1 MQSNLLE
8 CRDSFPSGMRN
19 GTPPERPEFLDHPSD
34 RVRARQAQ
42 IERFKVKLERTYHS
56 WLTSRSLEL
65 KEMFEAKMG
74 EYEERIEQL
83 ERLNRA
89 TTGGDE

>member
-1 MQSNLLE
+1 
-8 CRDSFPSGMRN
+8 MRN
-19 GTPPERPEFLDHPSD
+19 GTPPERPDFLDHPSD

-42 IERFKVKLERTYHS
+42 IDRFKVKLERTYHS

-65 KEMFEAKMG
+65 KEMLEAKMG

-89 TTGGDE
+89 TTGSEE

>member
-1 MQSNLLE
+1 
-8 CRDSFPSGMRN
+8 MRN
-19 GTPPERPEFLDHPSD
+19 GTPPERPDFLDHPSD

-65 KEMFEAKMG
+65 KEMLEAKMG

-89 TTGGDE
+89 TTGADE

>member
-1 MQSNLLE
+1 
-8 CRDSFPSGMRN
+8 MRN
-19 GTPPERPEFLDHPSD
+19 GTPPERPEFLDRPGD

-42 IERFKVKLERTYHS
+42 IDRYKVKLERTYHS

-65 KEMFEAKMG
+65 KEMFEAKMS

-83 ERLNRA
+83 ERLIRA
-89 TTGGDE
+89 TTEPDE

>member
-1 MQSNLLE
+1 
-8 CRDSFPSGMRN
+8 MRN
-19 GTPPERPEFLDHPSD
+19 GTPPERPDFLDHPSD

-56 WLTSRSLEL
+56 LLTSRSLEL
-65 KEMFEAKMG
+65 KEMLEAKID

-89 TTGGDE
+89 TTGTDD

>member
-1 MQSNLLE
+1 
-8 CRDSFPSGMRN
+8 MRN
-19 GTPPERPEFLDHPSD
+19 GTPPERPDFLDHPSG

-42 IERFKVKLERTYHS
+42 IDRLKVKLERTYHS
-56 WLTSRSLEL
+56 WLTCRSLEL
-65 KEMFEAKMG
+65 KEMLEAKMG

-89 TTGGDE
+89 TTGSDD

>member
-1 MQSNLLE
+1 
-8 CRDSFPSGMRN
+8 MRN
-19 GTPPERPEFLDHPSD
+19 GTPPERPDFLNHPSD

-42 IERFKVKLERTYHS
+42 IDRFKVKLERTYHS

-65 KEMFEAKMG
+65 KEMLEAKIG

-89 TTGGDE
+89 TTGTDD

>member
-1 MQSNLLE
+1 
-8 CRDSFPSGMRN
+8 MRN
-19 GTPPERPEFLDHPSD
+19 GTPPERPDFLDHPSD

-42 IERFKVKLERTYHS
+42 IGRFKVKLDRTYHS
-56 WLTSRSLEL
+56 WLTCRSLEL
-65 KEMFEAKMG
+65 KEMLEAKIG

-89 TTGGDE
+89 TTGADD

>member
-1 MQSNLLE
+1 
-8 CRDSFPSGMRN
+8 MRN
-19 GTPPERPEFLDHPSD
+19 GIPPERPDFLDHPSE

-56 WLTSRSLEL
+56 WLNCRSPEL
-65 KEMFEAKMG
+65 KEMLEAKMG

-83 ERLNRA
+83 ERLNKA
-89 TTGGDE
+89 STGADE

>member
-1 MQSNLLE
+1 
-8 CRDSFPSGMRN
+8 MRN
-19 GTPPERPEFLDHPSD
+19 GTPPERPDFLNHPSD

-42 IERFKVKLERTYHS
+42 IDRFKVKLERTYHS
-56 WLTSRSLEL
+56 WLMCRSLEL
-65 KEMFEAKMG
+65 KEMLEAKIG

-89 TTGGDE
+89 TTGADD

>member
-1 MQSNLLE
+1 
-8 CRDSFPSGMRN
+8 MRN
-19 GTPPERPEFLDHPSD
+19 GTPPERPDFLDHPSD

-42 IERFKVKLERTYHS
+42 IDRFKVKLERTYHS

-65 KEMFEAKMG
+65 KEMLEAKMG

-89 TTGGDE
+89 TTGSDD

>member
-1 MQSNLLE
+1 
-8 CRDSFPSGMRN
+8 MRN
-19 GTPPERPEFLDHPSD
+19 GTPPDRPDFLDHPSD

-42 IERFKVKLERTYHS
+42 IERYKVKLERTYHS
-56 WLTSRSLEL
+56 WLNCRSLEL
-65 KEMFEAKMG
+65 KEMLEAKMG

-89 TTGGDE
+89 LTGGE

>member
-1 MQSNLLE
+1 
-8 CRDSFPSGMRN
+8 MRN
-19 GTPPERPEFLDHPSD
+19 GTPPERPDFLDHPSD

-42 IERFKVKLERTYHS
+42 IDRFKVKLERTYHS

-65 KEMFEAKMG
+65 KEMLEAKMG

-89 TTGGDE
+89 TTGTDE

>member
-1 MQSNLLE
+1 
-8 CRDSFPSGMRN
+8 MRN
-19 GTPPERPEFLDHPSD
+19 GTPPERPDFLDHPSD

-42 IERFKVKLERTYHS
+42 IDRFKVKLERTYHS

-65 KEMFEAKMG
+65 KEMLEAKMG

-89 TTGGDE
+89 TTGRDE

>member
-1 MQSNLLE
+1 
-8 CRDSFPSGMRN
+8 MRN
-19 GTPPERPEFLDHPSD
+19 GTPPERPDFLSHPSD

-42 IERFKVKLERTYHS
+42 IDRLKVKLERTYHS

-65 KEMFEAKMG
+65 KEMLEAKIG

-89 TTGGDE
+89 TTGSDE

>member
-1 MQSNLLE
+1 
-8 CRDSFPSGMRN
+8 MRN
-19 GTPPERPEFLDHPSD
+19 GTPPERPDFLDHPSD

-42 IERFKVKLERTYHS
+42 IDRFKVKLERTYHS

-65 KEMFEAKMG
+65 KEMLEAKMG

-89 TTGGDE
+89 TTGADE

>member
-1 MQSNLLE
+1 
-8 CRDSFPSGMRN
+8 MRN
-19 GTPPERPEFLDHPSD
+19 GTPPERPDFLDHPSD

-42 IERFKVKLERTYHS
+42 IDRFKVKLERTYHS
-56 WLTSRSLEL
+56 WLTCRSLEL
-65 KEMFEAKMG
+65 KEMLEAKIG

-89 TTGGDE
+89 TTGADD

>member
-1 MQSNLLE
+1 
-8 CRDSFPSGMRN
+8 MRN
-19 GTPPERPEFLDHPSD
+19 GTPPDRPDFLDHPSD

-42 IERFKVKLERTYHS
+42 IDRFKVKLERTYHS
-56 WLTSRSLEL
+56 WLMCRSLEL
-65 KEMFEAKMG
+65 KEMLEAKIG

-89 TTGGDE
+89 TTGADD

>member
-1 MQSNLLE
+1 
-8 CRDSFPSGMRN
+8 MRN
-19 GTPPERPEFLDHPSD
+19 GTPPERPDFLDHPSD

-42 IERFKVKLERTYHS
+42 IDRFKVKLERTYHS
-56 WLTSRSLEL
+56 WLTCRSLEL
-65 KEMFEAKMG
+65 KEMLEAKIG

-89 TTGGDE
+89 STGADD

>member
-1 MQSNLLE
+1 
-8 CRDSFPSGMRN
+8 MRN
-19 GTPPERPEFLDHPSD
+19 GTPPERPDFLDHPSD

-42 IERFKVKLERTYHS
+42 INRFKVKLDRTYHS
-56 WLTSRSLEL
+56 WLTCRSLEL
-65 KEMFEAKMG
+65 KEMLEAKIG

-89 TTGGDE
+89 TTDADDD

>member
-1 MQSNLLE
+1 
-8 CRDSFPSGMRN
+8 MRN
-19 GTPPERPEFLDHPSD
+19 GTPPERPDFLDQPSG

-42 IERFKVKLERTYHS
+42 IDRFKVKLEHTYHS

-65 KEMFEAKMG
+65 KEMLEAKMG

-89 TTGGDE
+89 TTGTDD